1 MHAWM
6 EGRLSDD
13 IVLEQRKVEEAD
25 LIIFQV
31 RGHLAT
37 RITKSSHFSQS
48 PETTAVIPGGLYTTE
63 EEQDH
68 SV

>member
-13 IVLEQRKVEEAD
+13 IVVEQRKVEEAE

-31 RGHLAT
+31 RGHASP
-37 RITKSSHFSQS
+37 KSSNFLQS
-48 PETTAVIPGGLYTTE
+48 CETTAVTPGHLYTTE
-63 EEQDH
+63 EEQ
-68 SV
+68 VR

>member
-13 IVLEQRKVEEAD
+13 IVVEQRKIQEAD

-31 RGHLAT
+31 RGHL
-37 RITKSSHFSQS
+37 
-48 PETTAVIPGGLYTTE
+48 TTCTTE
-63 EEQDH
+63 VQ
-68 SV
+68 